1 MQLKMA
7 VDGDLPDKYGF
18 LTASG
23 YEGGSMGV
31 NVGSVLTICIF
42 KYAKQASKT
51 KRFLPV
57 FIAAINGLKHIRNG
71 NSFYSRKTTK
81 IRRNL

>member
-31 NVGSVLTICIF
+31 NVGSVLAICMF
-42 KYAKQASKT
+42 KFAKRASKT
-51 KRFLPV
+51 KRFLLIV
-57 FIAAINGLKHIRNG
+57 IAAINGL
-71 NSFYSRKTTK
+71 
-81 IRRNL
+81 

>member
-7 VDGDLPDKYGF
+7 VDGGLPEKYGF

-31 NVGSVLTICIF
+31 NVGSVLAICMF
-42 KYAKQASKT
+42 KCAKKASKT
-51 KRFLPV
+51 KKFLLV
-57 FIAAINGLKHIRNG
+57 FIAAINGL
-71 NSFYSRKTTK
+71 
-81 IRRNL
+81 